1 MKRYETMSKEEIMN
15 FFWNCEERNCDHCVA
30 EPPSEAII
38 KGTVCAYMYLY
49 EDMPEPLMVRR
60 YQNICCKQD
69 LDEALGHVRQECDD
83 TNCSVCKY
91 CRVRH
96 CMTRRFIDYLCEL
109 EPEREKEWYLD
120 EKYNKSRKQEA

>member
-1 MKRYETMSKEEIMN
+1 MKRYETMTKEEILA
-15 FFWNCEERNCDHCVA
+15 FFEHCKIGRCENCAGKETPGVLRM
-30 EPPSEAII
+30 
-38 KGTVCAYMYLY
+38 VCACAYLQ
-49 EDMPEPLMVRR
+49 EEVPEPLMVRR

-69 LDEALGHVRQECDD
+69 LDEALEHVRQECDD

-120 EKYNKSRKQEA
+120 EKYHKRWKKKA